1 MTQEELDQVAEA
13 IGQKVAI
20 CHKEVLTLEEAALY
34 TGMEKSYLYKLTASQ
49 AIPHYKPT
57 GKKCYFRRHELEQ
70 WLTSNPIATSAD
82 LNGAALA
89 YCMKH

>member
-1 MTQEELDQVAEA
+1 MSQEEIDQLALA
-13 IGQKVAI
+13 IGQKIAI